1 MTSYESIFIA
11 APTLSQDAQESLITS
26 YEELIKELGGEL
38 NNTVKWGRRNLAYEI
53 KKFKDG
59 IYTIFEFE
67 GNGDV
72 VKELERRFRL
82 NDSVIK
88 FMTIKTERKKK
99 LQRKGAKARQAKAD
113 ARSKRSSKSSS
124 SDSRGRNDRFRDRDQ
139 RDNREG

>member
-11 APTLSQDAQESLITS
+11 APSLSPDAQDALVTS
-26 YEELIKELGGEL
+26 YEELIKEQGGTVT
-38 NNTVKWGRRNLAYEI
+38 NTIKWGRRNLAYEI
-53 KKFKDG
+53 KGFKEG
-59 IYTIFEFE
+59 VYTIFEME
-67 GNGDV
+67 GNGDL

-113 ARSKRSSKSSS
+113 ARSKRSSKPASA
-124 SDSRGRNDRFRDRDQ
+124 DSRGRNDRFRGDSRES
-139 RDNREG
+139 REG

>member
-38 NNTVKWGRRNLAYEI
+38 NNTIKWGRRNLAYEI

-59 IYTIFEFE
+59 IYTIFEYE
-67 GNGDV
+67 ADGDV

-113 ARSKRSSKSSS
+113 ARSKRSSKSAS
-124 SDSRGRNDRFRDRDQ
+124 SDSRGRSDRFRDRDQ